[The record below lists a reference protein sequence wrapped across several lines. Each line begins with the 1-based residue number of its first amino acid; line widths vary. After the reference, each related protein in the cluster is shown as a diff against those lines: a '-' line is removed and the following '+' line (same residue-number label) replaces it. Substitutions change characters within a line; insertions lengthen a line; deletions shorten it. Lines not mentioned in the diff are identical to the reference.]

1 MRISKQRLFFAVCL
15 FAFLSTVCG
24 CGSKQGDLNDEV
36 LNVTKESPQS
46 RIYGQIQHVATYG
59 YYDENGTFHFINSIP
74 LGKEFRVIVSDKTP
88 SKEGTSKTTAGNIN
102 KFELDGNSI
111 YVGQEAGIAQSR
123 LSAYLTRMIDD
134 PMKEYHSTEYSYKGK
149 KYIIMYGPGSDGSFV
164 VKSIKTT
171 K

>member
-1 MRISKQRLFFAVCL
+1 MRTSKQRSIFVVCL

-24 CGSKQGDLNDEV
+24 CGSKQGVLNDEV
-36 LNVTKESPQS
+36 FNVTRESPQS
-46 RIYGQIQHVATYG
+46 RIYGQIQHVTVDG
-59 YYDENGTFHFINSIP
+59 YVDESGTFHFTNP
-74 LGKEFRVIVSDKTP
+74 MPVGKQYRVIVPDETP
-88 SKEGTSKTTAGNIN
+88 SKKGTSKTTSGNIN

-149 KYIIMYGPGSDGSFV
+149 KYIIMYGPGSNGSFV